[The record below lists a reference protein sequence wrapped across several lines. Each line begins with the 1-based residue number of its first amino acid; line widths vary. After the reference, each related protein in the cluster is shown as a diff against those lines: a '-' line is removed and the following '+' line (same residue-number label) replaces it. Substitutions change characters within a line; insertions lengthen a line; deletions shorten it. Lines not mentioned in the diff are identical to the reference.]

1 MPNLR
6 NHYKTQII
14 LKDNV
19 LANYD
24 DLNNSNLAVKINFN
38 KYSDR
43 ENNIITNMSITKPKM
58 EVSESNSQSNSDPY
72 NQDLSNTEVAN
83 NKLSENIK
91 IIENTLS
98 DQDKNYKNSLRK
110 LKI

>member
-6 NHYKTQII
+6 NHDKTQII

-72 NQDLSNTEVAN
+72 
-83 NKLSENIK
+83 
-91 IIENTLS
+91 
-98 DQDKNYKNSLRK
+98 
-110 LKI
+110 